1 MGSARRTVRR
11 LLATA
16 TVFLAAGV
24 GHAAGS
30 ERVAAPANRSD
41 PALPV
46 AAVWVE
52 HDASFVYFGQTTYY
66 TCHGLRDKVRHLMK
80 RVGARPDD
88 LEVRVSCVES
98 GGGVEVMPR
107 VQVHAA
113 LPAVATPER
122 LQELAD
128 DSRRQLVAKVRGGG
142 DERLRQFPAVATVV
156 EFKGSQRDPVEDGD
170 CELLEQM
177 VERVFTPMGLAV
189 TEGSRLS
196 CMPRHVSA
204 GSVVLRLATL
214 QKAPEPDAPP
224 VSSQPLLPPR

>member
-1 MGSARRTVRR
+1 MESARRIARR
-11 LLATA
+11 LLATVTA
-16 TVFLAAGV
+16 FFAAG
-24 GHAAGS
+24 GGYAAGT
-30 ERVAAPANRSD
+30 ETIAASADRSD
-41 PALPV
+41 PAPPV

-66 TCHGLRDKVRHLMK
+66 SCYGLRDKVRYLMR

-107 VQVHAA
+107 VQIHAA
-113 LPAVATPER
+113 LPALATPER
-122 LQELAD
+122 LRELAD
-128 DSRRQLVAKVRGGG
+128 DSRRQLVAKVRSGG
-142 DERLRQFPAVATVV
+142 DERLTQFPAVATVV
-156 EFKGSQRDPVEDGD
+156 EFGGSHRDQVGDGD

-177 VERVFTPMGLAV
+177 VERVFTPMGITV

-196 CMPRHVSA
+196 CMPHHVPV
-204 GSVVLRLATL
+204 GSVMLRVATL

-224 VSSQPLLPPR
+224 APPHPLPPPR